1 MIKNFW
7 NNFDSAL
14 NKANKDENSLYTAT
28 LDVSFIVIA
37 ITCIIAFFT
46 CIIAFFITL
55 YQLFGGM
62 GMFLAFPVLAICRII
77 YAGVKGK

>member
-14 NKANKDENSLYTAT
+14 NKANKDLNSPSTAT
-28 LDVSFIVIA
+28 FVISLIVIA
-37 ITCIIAFFT
+37 ITCIITLFV
-46 CIIAFFITL
+46 TL
-55 YQLFGGM
+55 YQLFGGI
-62 GMFLAFPVLAICRII
+62 GMILSIPVFAVCRII